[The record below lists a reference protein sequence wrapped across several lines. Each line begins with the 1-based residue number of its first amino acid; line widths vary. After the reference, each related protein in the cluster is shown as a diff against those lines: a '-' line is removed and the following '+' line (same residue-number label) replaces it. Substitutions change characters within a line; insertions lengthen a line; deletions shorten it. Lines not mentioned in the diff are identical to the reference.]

1 MKKKIF
7 YISYDGLLEPIG
19 QSQILN
25 YLIKI
30 SSNYKF
36 FLLTFEKKSDLKN
49 TRLLNYTKNKLLENN
64 IEWKYCLYNNYSS
77 FFGLNII
84 KGFFI
89 SNYIV
94 FKNKITFL
102 HIRSYVPG
110 LMIFLFFFINK

>member
-77 FFGLNII
+77 FL
-84 KGFFI
+84 
-89 SNYIV
+89 
-94 FKNKITFL
+94 
-102 HIRSYVPG
+102 
-110 LMIFLFFFINK
+110 